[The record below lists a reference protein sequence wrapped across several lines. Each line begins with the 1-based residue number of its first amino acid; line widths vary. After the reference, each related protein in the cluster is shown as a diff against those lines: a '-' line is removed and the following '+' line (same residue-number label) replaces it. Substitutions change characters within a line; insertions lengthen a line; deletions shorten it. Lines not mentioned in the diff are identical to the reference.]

1 MLAYD
6 IRSSTMT
13 NGKNLLTHALE

>member
-13 NGKNLLTHALE
+13 NGKNLLAHALE